1 MPMRMST
8 RLTVVV
14 AALAAATIAASHG
27 LVQAANNGSPRRHV
41 VEIQKF
47 KFIPAELEV
56 SPGDTIVWLNRDI
69 VPHTVTATDKSWD
82 SGAINRTGQW
92 QIVVRNDMP
101 GAYYCRFH
109 PAMKARIRV
118 VQ

>member
-1 MPMRMST
+1 MRMST

-14 AALAAATIAASHG
+14 AALAAATIAAS
-27 LVQAANNGSPRRHV
+27 LVSANAADNRSPRRHV

-56 SPGDTIVWLNRDI
+56 SPGDTIVWINRDI
-69 VPHTVTATDKSWD
+69 VPHTATASDKSWN
-82 SGAINRTGQW
+82 SGAINKAGQW
-92 QIVVRNDMP
+92 QIIVRNDMP